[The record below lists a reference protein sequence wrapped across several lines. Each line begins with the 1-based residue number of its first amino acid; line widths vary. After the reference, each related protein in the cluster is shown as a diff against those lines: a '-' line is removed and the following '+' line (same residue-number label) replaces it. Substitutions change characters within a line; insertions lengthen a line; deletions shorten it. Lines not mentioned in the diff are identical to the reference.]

1 MNFTYDL
8 LVIGAGSAGVRLS
21 RMAAASG
28 AKVAVAEEY
37 RVGGTCVI
45 RGCIPKKLLTYAAH
59 FREEFADARGYG
71 WDVEARGFSW
81 QQLIANK
88 DREIDRLNA
97 VYLQLLENA
106 GVQVLSGHATFE
118 NPHTV
123 RIGDQVATAR
133 YIAVATGSHPSLPSV
148 PGIEHALTSNQ
159 IFEMREQPRDVTIV
173 GGGYIAL
180 EFAGIFN
187 GLGSSTHVLYRGEQI
202 LRNFDHDVREHACLE
217 ITKKGVEVLHNIE
230 VVRIEKTHKGL
241 SLHLS
246 DGRRRDTEMVLYATG
261 RAPNTHGLGLENVR
275 VEIEMGAIVV
285 DSYSQS
291 SVPSIYAIG
300 DVTDRMQLTP
310 VALHEAMALVA
321 TLFKNTP
328 TPVDH
333 SNVPA
338 AVFSQ
343 PPIACVGLT
352 EEQARLAF
360 PKIEI
365 YKTSF
370 RPLKHTLS
378 GRQERTFM
386 KLIVDGGSQRVIGAH
401 MVGPDAPEII
411 QGIAIAVKLGATKA
425 QFDQTLG
432 IHPTAA
438 EEFVTMR
445 EQWKPA
451 ERRTLLPG
459 SN

>member
-1 MNFTYDL
+1 
-8 LVIGAGSAGVRLS
+8 
-21 RMAAASG
+21 
-28 AKVAVAEEY
+28 
-37 RVGGTCVI
+37 
-45 RGCIPKKLLTYAAH
+45 
-59 FREEFADARGYG
+59 
-71 WDVEARGFSW
+71 
-81 QQLIANK
+81 
-88 DREIDRLNA
+88 
-97 VYLQLLENA
+97 
-106 GVQVLSGHATFE
+106 
-118 NPHTV
+118 V
-123 RIGDQVATAR
+123 RIGDTVATAR
-133 YIAVATGSHPSLPSV
+133 YIAIATGSHPSLPNV
-148 PGIEHALTSNQ
+148 PGIQHAITSNE
-159 IFEMREQPRDVTIV
+159 IFHLNEQPRDITIV

-187 GLGSSTHVLYRGEQI
+187 GLGSATHVLYRGEQI
-202 LRNFDHDVREHACLE
+202 LRNFDRDVREHACLE

-230 VVRIEKTHKGL
+230 VLHIEKNNKGL

-246 DGRRRDTEMVLYATG
+246 DGSKRETDILLYATG
-261 RAPNTHGLGLENVR
+261 RAPNTRNLGLEKVG
-275 VEIEMGAIVV
+275 VELEMGAVVV
-285 DSYSQS
+285 DTFSQS

-321 TLFKNTP
+321 TLFKGTP

-343 PPIACVGLT
+343 PPIATVGLT

-360 PKIEI
+360 RKIEI

-378 GRQERTFM
+378 GREERTFM

-451 ERRTLLPG
+451 EPETMKPG